1 MTENKIEEHDH
12 FRRAQ
17 QKAKEERLRRAVEAE
32 AGAHRALA
40 GLYGQCLSDLA
51 GAEDLAERLHEAHE
65 RTKGIALKHK
75 TRSRYLSILL
85 LLLVAACSTLVAT
98 EVVTFS

>member
-1 MTENKIEEHDH
+1 MTGKIEEHDH

-17 QKAKEERLRRAVEAE
+17 QKATEERLRQAVEAE
-32 AGAHRALA
+32 ATAHRALA

-51 GAEDLAERLHEAHE
+51 EAEDLAERLQKAHE
-65 RTKGIALKHK
+65 RTKGIVHKHK
-75 TRSRYLSILL
+75 KRSRYLSIALL
-85 LLLVAACSTLVAT
+85 LIVATCSTLLAT